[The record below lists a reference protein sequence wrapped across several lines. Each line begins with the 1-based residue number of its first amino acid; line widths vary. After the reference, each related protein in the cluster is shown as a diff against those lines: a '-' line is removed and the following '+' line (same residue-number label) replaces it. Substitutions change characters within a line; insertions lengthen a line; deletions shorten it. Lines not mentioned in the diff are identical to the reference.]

1 MRRLYAN
8 HLMSLLGGA
17 TAANVWSLFVLAVLS
32 AICLGA
38 GLFGR
43 VSAFVLGQSYLAL
56 TVDGRAINGMIA
68 AQDPET
74 VTLRNA
80 DNQLAVLN
88 RDEIEVL
95 KALNTSLMPDDV
107 LKEMTDQQLRDLFAY
122 LAQGAK
128 KL

>member
-1 MRRLYAN
+1 
-8 HLMSLLGGA
+8 
-17 TAANVWSLFVLAVLS
+17 
-32 AICLGA
+32 
-38 GLFGR
+38 
-43 VSAFVLGQSYLAL
+43 
-56 TVDGRAINGMIA
+56 MIA
-68 AQDPET
+68 AQDPKT